1 MSTPEIRVSTS
12 HAAGEDAKPLPPRRL
27 HRKVI
32 GIFLGVALATLV
44 YFIMPNEL
52 PGSLAEV
59 LNDDGTARFTVH
71 GLKITAAAAVLMGT
85 WWITE
90 AIPLAATALVP
101 LVIFPLS
108 QVQTFSQTATP
119 YSSGTIFLFMG
130 GFFLALALQRWN
142 LHRRIALTTVKIVG
156 TKPKMIV
163 LGFMVAT
170 GFLSM
175 WVSNTATAV
184 MMLPIGLSVLA
195 LVNEGKRGKDL
206 LKSNFG
212 KSLMLGI
219 AYSASIASLSTLI
232 GTPPNALLRAY
243 LADNHDIVI
252 GFGQWM
258 LFAAPMAWIFLV
270 IGWWLLV
277 NVFFKPEIDD
287 IPGGKSLIENE
298 LKELGSMSRGE
309 KLVGLVFVLGALSW
323 IFLPTMFKDSG
334 ISDELIAIIIALTL
348 FLIPVSPS
356 KGIGLLDWKTA
367 KEIPWDVLL
376 LFGGG
381 LSLSAAFTN
390 NGLSQWIGDISAG
403 LGGLPVVLI
412 VLAVTALIIF
422 LTEMTSNTA
431 TAAAFLPIMGGV
443 AAGINQDVMLLV
455 IPVAL
460 AATCAFML
468 PVATPPNA
476 IAYGSG
482 YLEIKDMV
490 RVGIWLNVIG
500 LVLITIT
507 VMTLGPIVLGIAL

>member
-1 MSTPEIRVSTS
+1 MSTPEIRPSSS
-12 HAAGEDAKPLPPRRL
+12 HAAGDDAKPLPKGRL
-27 HRKVI
+27 NRKI
-32 GIFLGVALATLV
+32 FGIFLGVALAVLV
-44 YFIMPNEL
+44 YYLMPSEL
-52 PGSLAEV
+52 PGSLAEAV
-59 LNDDGTARFTVH
+59 NDDGDPMFTVH
-71 GLKITAAAAVLMGT
+71 GLKITAATAVLMGT

-101 LVIFPLS
+101 LVAFPIS
-108 QVQTFSQTATP
+108 NVQAFGATSSP
-119 YSSGTIFLFMG
+119 YASGTIFLFMG
-130 GFFLALALQRWN
+130 GFFLALAIQRWN
-142 LHRRIALTTVKIVG
+142 LHRRIALTTVKLVG
-156 TKPKMIV
+156 TKPKMLV
-163 LGFMVAT
+163 LGFMIAT

-195 LVNEGKRGKDL
+195 LVNEGKKGIDL

-212 KSLMLGI
+212 KALMLGI
-219 AYSASIASLSTLI
+219 AYSASMASLSTLI

-243 LADNHDIVI
+243 LADNHEIVL

-258 LFAAPMAWIFLV
+258 LFAAPMAWLFLF

-277 NVFFKPEIDD
+277 NVIFKPEIDEL
-287 IPGGKSLIENE
+287 PGGKELI
-298 LKELGSMSRGE
+298 LKELDEMGPMSRGE
-309 KLVGLVFVLGALSW
+309 KMVGIVFILGALSW
-323 IFLPTMFKDSG
+323 IFLPTMFDPV
-334 ISDELIAIIIALTL
+334 SDELVAMCIALVL
-348 FLIPVSPS
+348 FLLPVQPG
-356 KGIGLLDWKTA
+356 KGIPLLDWKTA
-367 KEIPWDVLL
+367 KGIPWDVLL

-390 NGLSQWIGDISAG
+390 NGLSMWIGDISAG

-412 VLAVTALIIF
+412 VLGVAALIIF

-490 RVGIWLNVIG
+490 KAGIILNVIG
-500 LVLITIT
+500 MVLIVVT
-507 VMTLGPIVLGIAL
+507 VMTLGPLVLGIAL

>member
-1 MSTPEIRVSTS
+1 MSTPELHASTAQAEGEK
-12 HAAGEDAKPLPPRRL
+12 AAPLEPKRL
-27 HRKVI
+27 HRKILGIGLGLVLAVI
-32 GIFLGVALATLV
+32 V
-44 YFIMPNEL
+44 YFIMPDTL
-52 PGSLAEV
+52 PQALAEAT
-59 LNDDGTARFTVH
+59 NDDGEPLFTVH
-71 GLKITAAAAVLMGT
+71 GLKITAATAVLMGT
-85 WWITE
+85 WWIME

-101 LVIFPLS
+101 LIAFPLS
-108 QVQTFSQTATP
+108 QVQSFGDTASP
-119 YSSGTIFLFMG
+119 YASGTIFLFMG
-130 GFFLALALQRWN
+130 GFFLALTLQRWN

-156 TKPKMIV
+156 TKPKQLV
-163 LGFMVAT
+163 LGFMIAT

-195 LVNEGKRGKDL
+195 LVNEDKSGIEL

-219 AYSASIASLSTLI
+219 AYAASIASLSTLI
-232 GTPPNALLRAY
+232 GTPPNTLLRAY
-243 LADNHDIVI
+243 LADNHDIVL

-258 LFAAPMAWIFLV
+258 LFAAPMAWLFLFV
-270 IGWWLLV
+270 GWFLLT
-277 NVFFKPEIDD
+277 NVLFKPEIDD
-287 IPGGKSLIENE
+287 LPGGKELI
-298 LKELGSMSRGE
+298 LKELDEMGPMSRGE
-309 KLVGLVFVLGALSW
+309 KLVGIVFVLGALSW
-323 IFLPTMFKDSG
+323 IFLPTLLPDSG
-334 ISDELIAIIIALTL
+334 ISDELIAMCIALTL
-348 FLIPVSPS
+348 FLLPVHPT
-356 KGIGLLDWKTA
+356 KGIALLDWKTA

-390 NGLSQWIGDISAG
+390 NGLSQWIGEVSSG
-403 LGGLPVVLI
+403 MGGLPVVLI
-412 VLAVTALIIF
+412 VLVVAALIVF

-443 AAGINQDVMLLV
+443 AAGINQDMMLLV

-482 YLEIKDMV
+482 YIRIGDMV
-490 RVGIWLNVIG
+490 KAGIWLNVIG
-500 LVLITIT
+500 IVLITVN
-507 VMTLGPIVLGIAL
+507 VMLLGPLVLGIQF